1 MVNPMTSRRAL
12 LAALAGGLLNRPGR
26 AAAQPPPG
34 KGVRIGFLVVVSAQT
49 AQPLLRAFR
58 EGLREHG
65 WIEGQNLQVEYSYD
79 GPGGPSLDERASQL
93 AKHDF
98 HLLVADSTPSA
109 LALKRANVS
118 IPVVF
123 TSVSEPV
130 EIGLVES
137 LARPGRNFT
146 GFTTVNRELM
156 PKRIELIKEIVP
168 KVRRLVYLGDPGY
181 PSHRHSATEVTETA
195 RTLNLPVEVVEM
207 RGPTDFDGVASR
219 PERLRDAVFVVEQS
233 LFFVQHT
240 ERMVGLEVRTRTPA
254 MYAHRQFVERG
265 GTICYGVNIAELYR
279 RSATTVDRILRGA
292 RPAELPVEQPIKFDF
307 VINLKTAKALGLT
320 VPPALLV
327 RADQVIE

>member
-1 MVNPMTSRRAL
+1 MVNPTTSRRIL
-12 LAALAGGLLNRPGR
+12 LAALAGGLLGRPRGT
-26 AAAQPPPG
+26 AAQPAAKP
-34 KGVRIGFLVVVSAQT
+34 VRIGFLVVVKAQ
-49 AQPLLRAFR
+49 AAEPLVRAFR

-65 WIEGQNLQVEYSYD
+65 WTEGHNLQVEYSYD
-79 GPGGPSLDERASQL
+79 TPGGPALDERAGQL
-93 AKHDF
+93 AKGEF

-109 LALKRANVS
+109 LALKRQGVS

-156 PKRIELIKEIVP
+156 PKRIEIIKEIVP

-181 PSHRHSATEVTETA
+181 PSHRPSVAEATEAA
-195 RTLNLPVEVVEM
+195 RTLGLPVEAVEL
-207 RGPTDFDGVASR
+207 RGPADFDAIAAR

-240 ERMVGLEVRTRTPA
+240 ERMIGLETKTRTPA

-265 GTICYGVNIAELYR
+265 GTICYGVSLAELYR
-279 RSATTVDRILRGA
+279 RAGGSVDRILKGA
-292 RPAELPVEQPIKFDF
+292 RPAELPVEQPTKFDF
-307 VINLKTAKALGLT
+307 VINLKTARALGLA
-320 VPPALLV
+320 VPPALLL